1 MTSSSKRRALS
12 LGYYFF
18 EQIFLGI
25 FINLFDWFQ
34 NVADFLLIYNIGV
47 FMSGGDAEGASGIG
61 GILGDAPG
69 ELHAFLVLAAYALV
83 LGGLAFYLFHRRD
96 IPGPSSPLLQGRLG
110 WSSN

>member
-1 MTSSSKRRALS
+1 MGVG

-47 FMSGGDAEGASGIG
+47 FMSGGDAEGASGAIG
-61 GILGDAPG
+61 GTLGDALG

-96 IPGPSSPLLQGRLG
+96 IPGASRS
-110 WSSN
+110 